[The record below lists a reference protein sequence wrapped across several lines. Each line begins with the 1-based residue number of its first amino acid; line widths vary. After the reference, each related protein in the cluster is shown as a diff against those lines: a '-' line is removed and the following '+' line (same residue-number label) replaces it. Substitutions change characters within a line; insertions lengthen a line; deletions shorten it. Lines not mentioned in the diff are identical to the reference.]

1 MKEGHYVAGIGARP
15 GVGADDIVALL
26 RTVLPVGVRR
36 LAVPVFRS
44 GEIGILHAAEAL
56 GLEIAWIAAEALAER
71 QKDCM
76 SHSAR
81 AQAAVGFSSVA
92 EGCALVGTGVGS
104 TIVVSK
110 QVGRNV
116 TCAVA
121 VSGGD

>member
-1 MKEGHYVAGIGARP
+1 MKQGGYVAGLGARP
-15 GVGADDIVALL
+15 GVEADDIVALL
-26 RTVLPVGVRR
+26 RGVLPVGVRH
-36 LAVPVFRS
+36 LAVPAFRS
-44 GEIGILHAAEAL
+44 GEIGILHAAEVL
-56 GLEIAWIAAEALAER
+56 GLDILWIGAAALAER

-81 AQAAVGFSSVA
+81 VQAAVGFSSVA
-92 EGCALVGTGVGS
+92 EGCALVGAGLGS
-104 TIVVSK
+104 VLLVPK